1 MPARKPRGGT
11 MAFVLC
17 LLFGMTGTALAQK
30 AGGTLKV
37 YHRDNPPS
45 ASIHEEA
52 TISTVIPFM
61 PVFNNLVLFDQHVA
75 QNSEKAIQ
83 PELAKSWTWNAE
95 KTAITFRLEQG
106 VKWHDGRPFTAR
118 DVVCTFDMLTDKT
131 GQKLRTNPRAS
142 WYRNLDY
149 TSAEGDYGVTLHLR
163 HPQASLLSMLASGLT
178 PIYPC
183 HVSVAQMRTRPV
195 GTGPFK
201 LQSFSEFQN
210 IRLVRN
216 PDYWKKGR
224 PYLDAIDFTIVNN
237 PSTAALSFV
246 AGRFDLTFPWEVTP
260 NDLKFIKKEAPAA
273 ICETTSMNLNVNL
286 LVNRTAAPFD
296 NPDMRRAL
304 VLALDRTAFVNTL
317 TQGQSV
323 VGGTMQPPPDGVWGL
338 PADMLSVVPG
348 YGPDVEKNRTEARAL
363 MAKMGYGA
371 DKPLR
376 LKIATRGVALYK
388 DAAEMTASQLKSI
401 GVDAGVDVVE
411 TSLWFNRLRRK
422 EYAIAVNATGNGV
435 DDPDQTF
442 YENFACR
449 SARNYTGYC
458 NPDIEAL
465 FDKQSAEGDPAK
477 RLAIVHEIDV
487 RLLADG
493 ARPPIYWSRSTT
505 CQQPYVK
512 GYTSMVNSI
521 YNGFRF
527 EDVWLDK

>member
-1 MPARKPRGGT
+1 MRPMIRLGG
-11 MAFVLC
+11 AIAALLC
-17 LLFGMTGTALAQK
+17 VMLGGAAGAVAQK

-52 TISTVIPFM
+52 TISTTIPFM
-61 PVFNNLVLFDQHVA
+61 AVFNNLVLFDQSVA
-75 QNSEKAIQ
+75 QNSEKTIR
-83 PELAKSWTWNAE
+83 PELAKSWSWNAD
-95 KTAITFRLEQG
+95 KTAVTFKLEEG

-118 DVVCTFDMLTDKT
+118 DVVCTFDMLTDKS

-149 TSAEGDYGVTLHLR
+149 TSADSEYEVTLHLR
-163 HPQASLLSMLASGLT
+163 RPQASLLPMLASGLT

-183 HVSVAQMRTRPV
+183 HVSLAQMRTRPI

-201 LQSFSEFQN
+201 LQSFSEFQS

-246 AGRFDLTFPWEVTP
+246 AGRFDLTFPWEVTA
-260 NDLKFIKKEAPAA
+260 NDLKFVKKEAPAA

-286 LVNRTAAPFD
+286 LVNRTAPPFD
-296 NPDMRRAL
+296 SPDMRRAL
-304 VLALDRTAFVNTL
+304 VLALDRKAFVDGL

-338 PADMLSVVPG
+338 TADMLAVVPG
-348 YGPDVEKNRTEARAL
+348 YGPDVEKNRAEARAL
-363 MAKMGYGA
+363 MERMGYSR

-376 LKIATRGVALYK
+376 LKIATRGVAIYK
-388 DAAEMTASQLKSI
+388 DAAEMLQSQLKSVYI
-401 GVDAGVDVVE
+401 DASLEIVE

-422 EYAIAVNATGNGV
+422 EYALGVNATGNGI

-442 YENFACR
+442 YENFACK
-449 SARNYTGYC
+449 SGRNYTGYC
-458 NPDIEAL
+458 NPEIEKM
-465 FDKQSAEGDPAK
+465 FDKQSAESDPAK
-477 RLAIVHEIDV
+477 RLAIVRGD
-487 RLLADG
+487 RCPPAG
-493 ARPPIYWSRSTT
+493 RRRPPADLLEPLHHVPPALREEATPAW
-505 CQQPYVK
+505 
-512 GYTSMVNSI
+512 
-521 YNGFRF
+521 
-527 EDVWLDK
+527 

>member
-1 MPARKPRGGT
+1 MRPMILSGG
-11 MAFVLC
+11 MVAVLLC
-17 LLFGMTGTALAQK
+17 ALLGPTGVALAQK

-45 ASIHEEA
+45 ASIHEES
-52 TISTVIPFM
+52 TISTIIPFM
-61 PVFNNLVLFDQHVA
+61 PVFNNLILFDQHVA
-75 QNSEKAIQ
+75 QNSEKTIQ
-83 PELAKSWTWNAE
+83 PELAKSWSWNAD
-95 KTAITFRLEQG
+95 KTAITFKLEQG

-118 DVVCTFDMLTDKT
+118 DVVCTFDMLTDKSS
-131 GQKLRTNPRAS
+131 QKLRINPRAS

-149 TSAEGDYGVTLHLR
+149 TSADDEFTATLHLR

-178 PIYPC
+178 PMYPC
-183 HVSVAQMRTRPV
+183 HVSMAQMRTRPI

-260 NDLKFIKKEAPAA
+260 ADLKFIKKEAPAA

-304 VLALDRTAFVNTL
+304 VLALDRKAFVDGL

-323 VGGTMQPPPDGVWGL
+323 VGGTMQPPPDGIWGL
-338 PADMLSVVPG
+338 TADMLAVVPG

-363 MAKMGYGA
+363 MAKMGFGA

-388 DAAEMTASQLKSI
+388 DAAEMIVGQLKSI
-401 GVDAGVDVVE
+401 YVDASLDVVE

-422 EYAIAVNATGNGV
+422 EYAIAVNATGNGI

-442 YENFACR
+442 YENFACK
-449 SARNYTGYC
+449 SGRNYTGYC
-458 NPDIEAL
+458 NPEIESL
-465 FDKQSAEGDPAK
+465 FDKQSAESDPAK
-477 RLAIVHEIDV
+477 RLAIVREIDV

-505 CQQPYVK
+505 CRQPYVK
-512 GYTSMVNSI
+512 GYTNMVNSI

>member
-1 MPARKPRGGT
+1 MRPMILLSGT
-11 MAFVLC
+11 VAALLC
-17 LLFGMTGTALAQK
+17 ATLGTAGTALAQK

-45 ASIHEEA
+45 TSIHEEA
-52 TISTVIPFM
+52 TISTIIPFM
-61 PVFNNLVLFDQHVA
+61 PLFNNLVLFDQHIA
-75 QNSEKAIQ
+75 QNSEQTIR
-83 PELAKSWTWNAE
+83 PELARSWSWNADR
-95 KTAITFRLEQG
+95 TAITFQLEEG
-106 VKWHDGRPFTAR
+106 VRWHDGQPFTAR
-118 DVVCTFDMLTDKT
+118 DVLCTFDMLTDKSS
-131 GQKLRTNPRAS
+131 QKLRTNPRAS
-142 WYRNLDY
+142 WYHNLDHA
-149 TSAEGDYGVTLHLR
+149 SAAGEHEVTLHLR
-163 HPQASLLSMLASGLT
+163 RPQASLLSMLASGLT

-183 HVSVAQMRTRPV
+183 HVSLSQMRTRPI

-201 LQSFSEFQN
+201 LQSFSAFQS

-216 PDYWKKGR
+216 PDYWRKGL

-260 NDLKFIKKEAPAA
+260 VDFELVKKEAPAA
-273 ICETTSMNLNVNL
+273 LCETTSMNLNVNL

-304 VLALDRTAFVNTL
+304 VLALDRKAFVDGL
-317 TQGQSV
+317 TRGLSV
-323 VGGTMQPPPDGVWGL
+323 AGGTMQPPPDGMWGL
-338 PADMLSVVPG
+338 PAEMLAVVPG
-348 YGPDVEKNRTEARAL
+348 YGPDVENNRAEARAL
-363 MAKMGYGA
+363 MEKMGYGA

-376 LKIATRGVALYK
+376 LKIATRGVAIYK
-388 DAAEMTASQLKSI
+388 DAAEMMVGQLKTI
-401 GVDAGVDVVE
+401 HVDASLDVVE
-411 TSLWFNRLRRK
+411 TSLWFDRLRRK
-422 EYAIAVNATGNGV
+422 DYALAVNATGNGI

-449 SARNYTGYC
+449 SGRNYTGYC
-458 NPDIEAL
+458 NPEIESL
-465 FDKQSAEGDPAK
+465 FDRQSAESDPAK

-505 CQQPYVK
+505 CRQPYVK
-512 GYTSMVNSI
+512 GFTNMVNSA

-527 EDVWLDK
+527 EDTWLDR

>member
-1 MPARKPRGGT
+1 MRPMTLLGGAT
-11 MAFVLC
+11 LALLCATFVAI
-17 LLFGMTGTALAQK
+17 GPALAQK
-30 AGGTLKV
+30 SGGTLKV

-61 PVFNNLVLFDQHVA
+61 SVFNNLVVYDQHVA
-75 QNSEKAIQ
+75 QNSDKSIR
-83 PELAKSWTWNAE
+83 PDLARSWTWNAD
-95 KTAITFRLEQG
+95 KTAITFKLEEG

-118 DVVCTFDMLTDKT
+118 DVVCTFDLLTDKST
-131 GQKLRTNPRAS
+131 QKLRTNPRAS

-149 TSAEGDYGVTLHLR
+149 TSAEGEYEVTLHLR
-163 HPQASLLSMLASGLT
+163 HPQASLLAMLASGLS

-183 HVSVAQMRTRPV
+183 HVSMTQMRTRPI

-201 LQSFSEFQN
+201 MQSFSEFQN

-237 PSTAALSFV
+237 PSTAVLSFV

-260 NDLKFIKKEAPAA
+260 NDLKFVKKEAPSA

-296 NPDMRRAL
+296 NADMRHAL
-304 VLALDRTAFVNTL
+304 ILALDRKAFVDNL
-317 TQGQSV
+317 TQGQSA

-338 PADMLSVVPG
+338 LPDMLAVIPG
-348 YGPDVEKNRTEARAL
+348 YGSDVEKNRAEARDI
-363 MAKMGYGA
+363 MAKMGYGP

-376 LKIATRGVALYK
+376 LKIAARGVAIYK
-388 DAAEMTASQLKSI
+388 DAAEMLQGQLKSI
-401 GVDAGVDVVE
+401 YIDASLDVVE
-411 TSLWFNRLRRK
+411 TSLWFNRMRRK
-422 EYAIAVNATGNGV
+422 DYVLGVNATGNGI

-442 YENFACR
+442 YENFACK
-449 SARNYTGYC
+449 SGRNYTGYC
-458 NPDIEAL
+458 NPGIEKM
-465 FDKQSAEGDPAK
+465 FDQQSAENDPAK
-477 RLAIVHEIDV
+477 RLALVREIDV

-493 ARPPIYWSRSTT
+493 ARPPIYWSRAST
-505 CQQPYVK
+505 CRQPYVRA
-512 GYTSMVNSI
+512 YTSMVNSV

-527 EDVWLDK
+527 EDVWLAK

>member
-1 MPARKPRGGT
+1 MRPKILPGGM
-11 MAFVLC
+11 MAVL
-17 LLFGMTGTALAQK
+17 LSALFAMTGAALAQK

-61 PVFNNLVLFDQHVA
+61 AVFNNLVVFDQHIA
-75 QNSEKAIQ
+75 QNSEQTIR
-83 PELAKSWTWNAE
+83 PELAKSWSWNAE
-95 KTAITFRLEQG
+95 KTAITFKLEDG

-118 DVVCTFDMLTDKT
+118 DVVCTFDMLTDKSS
-131 GQKLRTNPRAS
+131 QKLRTNPRAS
-142 WYRNLDY
+142 WYRNLDR
-149 TSAEGDYGVTLHLR
+149 TSTEGEYEVTLHLR

-183 HVSVAQMRTRPV
+183 HVSMAQMRTRPV

-201 LQSFSEFQN
+201 MQSFSEFQS

-224 PYLDAIDFTIVNN
+224 PYLDGIDFTIVNN
-237 PSTAALSFV
+237 PTTAALSFV

-260 NDLKFIKKEAPAA
+260 NDLKFVKKEAPAA

-304 VLALDRTAFVNTL
+304 VLALDRKAFVDGL

-323 VGGTMQPPPDGVWGL
+323 VGGTMQPPPDGIWGL
-338 PADMLSVVPG
+338 PADMLAVVPG

-363 MAKMGYGA
+363 MEKMGYGA

-388 DAAEMTASQLKSI
+388 DPAEMILGQLKSI
-401 GVDAGVDVVE
+401 YIDASLDVVE

-422 EYAIAVNATGNGV
+422 EYTLAVNATGNGV

-442 YENFACR
+442 YENFACK
-449 SARNYTGYC
+449 SGRNYTGYC
-458 NPDIEAL
+458 NPEIEAL
-465 FDKQSAEGDPAK
+465 FDKQSAESDPAK
-477 RLAIVHEIDV
+477 RLALVREIDV

-512 GYTSMVNSI
+512 GHTNMVNSI

>member
-1 MPARKPRGGT
+1 MRPMILVGSMMAALSCITFGT
-11 MAFVLC
+11 I
-17 LLFGMTGTALAQK
+17 GTALAQK

-52 TISTVIPFM
+52 TISTSAPFM
-61 PVFNNLVLFDQHVA
+61 AVFNNLVLFDQHIA
-75 QNSEKAIQ
+75 QNSESTIR
-83 PELAKSWTWNAE
+83 PELAKSWSWNAD
-95 KTAITFRLEQG
+95 KTAITFKLEEG

-118 DVVCTFDMLTDKT
+118 DVVCTFDMLTDKST
-131 GQKLRTNPRAS
+131 QKLRTNPRAS

-149 TSAEGDYGVTLHLR
+149 TSADSEYEVTLHLR
-163 HPQASLLSMLASGLT
+163 RPQASLLSMLASGLT

-183 HVSVAQMRTRPV
+183 HVSLAQMRTRPI

-201 LQSFSEFQN
+201 LQSFSEFQS

-246 AGRFDLTFPWEVTP
+246 AGRFDLTFPWEVTA
-260 NDLKFIKKEAPAA
+260 NDLKFVKKESASA

-286 LVNRTAAPFD
+286 LVNRTAPPFD
-296 NPDMRRAL
+296 DPDMRRVL
-304 VLALDRTAFVNTL
+304 VLALDRKAFVDTL

-323 VGGTMQPPPDGVWGL
+323 VGGTMQPPPDGMWGL
-338 PADMLSVVPG
+338 TADMLAVVPG
-348 YGPDVEKNRTEARAL
+348 YGPDVEKNRAEARA
-363 MAKMGYGA
+363 MMEQMGYGR

-376 LKIATRGVALYK
+376 LKIATRGVAIYK
-388 DAAEMTASQLKSI
+388 DAAEMLQSQLKSVYI
-401 GVDAGVDVVE
+401 DASLEVVE

-422 EYAIAVNATGNGV
+422 EYALGVNATGNGI
-435 DDPDQTF
+435 DDPDQTL
-442 YENFACR
+442 YENFACK
-449 SARNYTGYC
+449 SGRNYTGYC
-458 NPDIEAL
+458 NPEIEKL
-465 FDKQSAEGDPAK
+465 FDKQSAESDRAK
-477 RLAIVHEIDV
+477 RLEIVREIDV

-505 CQQPYVK
+505 CRQPYVK
-512 GYTSMVNSI
+512 GYTNMVNSI

>member
-1 MPARKPRGGT
+1 MIRLGG
-11 MAFVLC
+11 AIAALLC
-17 LLFGMTGTALAQK
+17 VTLGGAGSALAQK

-52 TISTVIPFM
+52 TISTSAPFM
-61 PVFNNLVLFDQHVA
+61 AVFNNLVLFDQHVA
-75 QNSEKAIQ
+75 QNSEGTIR
-83 PELAKSWTWNAE
+83 PELAKSWSWNTD
-95 KTAITFRLEQG
+95 KTAITFKLEEG

-118 DVVCTFDMLTDKT
+118 DVVCTFDMLTDKSS
-131 GQKLRTNPRAS
+131 QKLRTNPRAS

-149 TSAEGDYGVTLHLR
+149 TSADSEYEVTLHLR
-163 HPQASLLSMLASGLT
+163 RPQASLLSMLASGLT

-183 HVSVAQMRTRPV
+183 HVSLSQMRTRPI

-201 LQSFSEFQN
+201 LQSFSEFQS

-246 AGRFDLTFPWEVTP
+246 AGRFDLTFPWEVTA
-260 NDLKFIKKEAPAA
+260 NDLKFVKKESTSA

-286 LVNRTAAPFD
+286 LVNRTAPPFD

-304 VLALDRTAFVNTL
+304 VLALDRKAFVDTL
-317 TQGQSV
+317 TQGLSV
-323 VGGTMQPPPDGVWGL
+323 VGGTMQPPPDGMWGL
-338 PADMLSVVPG
+338 TADMLAVVPG
-348 YGPDVEKNRTEARAL
+348 YGPDVEKNRAEARA
-363 MAKMGYGA
+363 MMERMGYSR

-376 LKIATRGVALYK
+376 VKIATRGVALYK
-388 DAAEMTASQLKSI
+388 DAAEMLQSQLKSVYI
-401 GVDAGVDVVE
+401 DATLEVVE
-411 TSLWFNRLRRK
+411 TSLWFNRLNRK
-422 EYAIAVNATGNGV
+422 EYALGVNATGNGI
-435 DDPDQTF
+435 DDPDQTL
-442 YENFACR
+442 YENFACK
-449 SARNYTGYC
+449 SGRNYTGYC
-458 NPDIEAL
+458 NPEIEKL
-465 FDKQSAEGDPAK
+465 FDKQSAESDRAK
-477 RLAIVHEIDV
+477 RLEIVREIDV

-505 CQQPYVK
+505 CRQPYVK

>member
-1 MPARKPRGGT
+1 MRPMT
-11 MAFVLC
+11 
-17 LLFGMTGTALAQK
+17 LLSGLVTALACATLLASGPAVAQK
-30 AGGTLKV
+30 MGGTLKV
-37 YHRDNPPS
+37 YHRDNPPT

-61 PVFNNLVLFDQHVA
+61 SVFNNLVVYDQHVP
-75 QNSEKAIQ
+75 QNSDKSIR
-83 PELAKSWTWNAE
+83 PDLAKSWTWNAE
-95 KTAITFRLEQG
+95 KTAVTFKLEEG
-106 VKWHDGRPFTAR
+106 VKWHDGRPFTSR
-118 DVVCTFDMLTDKT
+118 DVVCTFDLLTDRS

-142 WYRNLDY
+142 WYRNLDHV
-149 TSAEGDYGVTLHLR
+149 SADGEYDVTIHLR
-163 HPQASLLSMLASGLT
+163 RPQASLMAMLASGMT

-183 HVSVAQMRTRPV
+183 HVSMAQMRTRPI

-246 AGRFDLTFPWEVTP
+246 AGRFDLTFPWELTAA
-260 NDLKFIKKEAPAA
+260 DLKFVKKEASAA
-273 ICETTSMNLNVNL
+273 VCETTSMNLNVNL
-286 LVNRTAAPFD
+286 LVNRTVAPFD
-296 NPDMRRAL
+296 NADMRRAL
-304 VLALDRTAFVNTL
+304 ILALDRKAFVDTL

-338 PADMLSVVPG
+338 PADMLAVVPG
-348 YGPDVEKNRTEARAL
+348 YGPDVEKNRTEARAI
-363 MAKMGYGA
+363 MAKAGYGPN
-371 DKPLR
+371 KPLR
-376 LKIATRGVALYK
+376 LKIATRGVAIYK
-388 DAAEMTASQLKSI
+388 DAAGLIQGQLKQI
-401 GVDAGVDVVE
+401 YIDASVDVVE

-422 EYAIAVNATGNGV
+422 DYVLGVNATGNGI

-442 YENFACR
+442 YENFACK

-458 NPDIEAL
+458 NPEIEKM
-465 FDKQSAEGDPAK
+465 FETQSTESDPAK
-477 RLAIVHEIDV
+477 RLGIVREIDV

-493 ARPPIYWSRSTT
+493 ARPPIYWSRSST
-505 CQQPYVK
+505 CHQPYVK

>member
-1 MPARKPRGGT
+1 MRPMILPGGVVAALLCAT
-11 MAFVLC
+11 FVT
-17 LLFGMTGTALAQK
+17 TGTALAQK

-61 PVFNNLVLFDQHVA
+61 SVFNNLVLFDQHVA
-75 QNSEKAIQ
+75 QNSEKTIR
-83 PELAKSWTWNAE
+83 PELAKSWSWNAD
-95 KTAITFRLEQG
+95 KTAITFKLEEG

-118 DVVCTFDMLTDKT
+118 DVVCTFDMLTDKSS
-131 GQKLRTNPRAS
+131 QKLRTNPRAS

-149 TSAEGDYGVTLHLR
+149 SSAEGEYEVTMHLR

-183 HVSVAQMRTRPV
+183 HVSLSQMRTRPI

-216 PDYWKKGR
+216 PDYWRKGR

-237 PSTAALSFV
+237 PSTAVLSFV
-246 AGRFDLTFPWEVTP
+246 AGRFDLTFPWEVSA
-260 NDLKFIKKEAPAA
+260 NDLKFVRKESSTAM
-273 ICETTSMNLNVNL
+273 CETTSMNLNVNL

-304 VLALDRTAFVNTL
+304 VLALDRKAFVETL
-317 TQGQSV
+317 TQGQSA

-348 YGPDVEKNRTEARAL
+348 YGPDVEKNRAEARA
-363 MAKMGYGA
+363 MMEKMGYGP

-376 LKIATRGVALYK
+376 LKIATRGVAIYK
-388 DAAEMTASQLKSI
+388 DAAEMLQGQLKSI
-401 GVDAGVDVVE
+401 YIDATLEVVE

-422 EYAIAVNATGNGV
+422 EYAIGVNATGNGV

-442 YENFACR
+442 YENFACK
-449 SARNYTGYC
+449 SGRNYTGYC
-458 NPDIEAL
+458 NPEIERL
-465 FDKQSAEGDPAK
+465 FDKQSAESDPAK
-477 RLAIVHEIDV
+477 RLEVVREIDV

-512 GYTSMVNSI
+512 GYTNMVNSI